1 MEPESRPVALV
12 SGGSRGIGRAI
23 VLRLARDGYDVA
35 FTYHQR
41 ADAAEEVAKEAAAAG
56 AAVLSRQ
63 VDVQDAGAVGAFVKE
78 AERELGPL
86 DAVVTNAG
94 IIRDQPLVMMS
105 ADDWSE
111 VRGTNLDGTYHVCRA
126 VIFSMMKRK
135 AGAIVTLSSVVGLSG
150 NATQANYAAAKAGII
165 GLTRSIARE
174 VGRHGIRA
182 NVVAPGF
189 IETDMTS
196 GLSEKARERNVA
208 QIPMGRMGTP
218 DEVADLVG
226 FLVSPKAGY
235 ITGQVFAVD
244 GGIVL

>member
-1 MEPESRPVALV
+1 MEPDSRPVALV
-12 SGGSRGIGRAI
+12 TGGSRGIGRAV

-35 FTYHQR
+35 FTYHRR
-41 ADAAEEVAKEAAAAG
+41 ADAAEEVGKEATAAG
-56 AAVLSRQ
+56 AAVLQRQ
-63 VDVQDAGAVGAFVKE
+63 VDVQDAAAVTAFVKE

-86 DAVVTNAG
+86 AAVVTSAG
-94 IIRDQPLVMMS
+94 IVRDQPLVMM
-105 ADDWSE
+105 APDDWSE
-111 VRGTNLDGTYHVCRA
+111 VRGTNLDGTYHVCRS

-189 IETDMTS
+189 IETDMTAA
-196 GLSEKARERNVA
+196 LSEKARERNVA

-218 DEVADLVG
+218 EEVADLVG
-226 FLVSPKAGY
+226 FLVSPRASY